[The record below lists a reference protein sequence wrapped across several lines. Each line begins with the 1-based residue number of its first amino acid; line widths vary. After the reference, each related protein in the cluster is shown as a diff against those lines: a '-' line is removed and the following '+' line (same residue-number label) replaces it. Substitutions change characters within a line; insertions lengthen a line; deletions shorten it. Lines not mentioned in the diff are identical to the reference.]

1 MKPVKLKLAGLQSF
15 REVQEI
21 DFACLCEAGL
31 FGIFGPTGSGKS
43 TILDAITLALYG
55 HIDRAAR
62 GTQGIIN
69 YAEDKLLVEF
79 SFELAN
85 PGGRRSYRVER
96 VYRRSGENTVEAAAS
111 RLIEITPAGEVPLA
125 EKSRVTQKV
134 EEILGLDRLEFTRAV
149 VLPQGKF
156 ADFLKLEPARRRSML
171 QNLFGLHDYGDK
183 LMLNVKERSNDAA
196 NRLARAKG
204 EQDGIGDASDR
215 ALEQSSGRLAE
226 ARQKTECSAA
236 ARLSVEAQV
245 KKLEQV
251 RVWQDE
257 LSRVEQALTD
267 LKQQKSEISRFE
279 ELLESAARAEI
290 IKPSLLEKDEAE
302 EKHKQAQGSRRDA
315 GERLK
320 LAQEKTSSARQS
332 LEQVT
337 KRSAE
342 ENPVFFANRE
352 RYERAAKLEDEVAAI
367 KAEGSKLALAL
378 SVQEKEKQDT
388 SSMLELLQ
396 QQKLNLEHS
405 LNTCK
410 RKLSAIQVT
419 PEKRR
424 LVNDSIIA
432 LQHYQETLAEKA
444 AVEAGLRE
452 KSGELAKLR
461 QIEAEATIKY
471 RNAEKKLSQNKAQ
484 LIESGEN
491 CPDDP
496 ASLQSERLE
505 LERIRA
511 QVQDIIRINN
521 DYVEFSE
528 KAAGFPDQIAGLEES
543 CRRATENKEEAF
555 KLLETARLQT
565 KDLEAK
571 LELLKIKHQASLLA
585 RSLREDEAC
594 PVCGSRRHP
603 APAPPAGEEDVK
615 IAEGELRAARG
626 LEEKTRDSLE
636 EARREEERLAGD
648 LKRLKAEYSQIINE
662 QEKKKESLTQ
672 ARRVLPG
679 SWAEM
684 DVAKLPP
691 ELLLTE
697 EKLLFRQ
704 YSYDT
709 WRQVQEKLSRA
720 QQQAQE
726 EYDRGLKIRNDAA
739 GALKLVEGAHNEA
752 VKRVEEALA
761 KEWRHQSELADVR
774 KDLPVVQI
782 EHEHRQI
789 QEWDKE
795 RTALEDERV
804 LLEKESGE
812 ISLVIESLSR
822 RDNELAV
829 EVSRNGA
836 FLEERRGQ
844 YQLKN
849 TELCDITGGRPVQEL
864 IVLNEASIKSLQEA
878 EIAAK
883 NVFAEAEAE
892 KGVREREAAA
902 AEQSL
907 AQAVERLATC
917 RQRLDNLLAE
927 QGFATRSQ
935 AESALLK
942 QDEKERVKAEISSY
956 RKELDECTGMRR
968 ELVKNLGGRA
978 LTEEEWQD
986 WLKKKTVAQQSH
998 EEALREQGAADKAYS
1013 ELELANKRW
1022 NQLEQEV
1029 IVLGDLAGRLD
1040 TLKKLFQGNAFVE
1053 FLAGEQLMRV
1063 TRDASARLGQ
1073 LTRYRYALETDSEGG
1088 FIIRDDANGGMK
1100 RPVSTLSGGETFI
1113 TSLAL
1118 ALALSAQIQLKG
1130 QNPLEFFFLDE
1141 GFGTLD
1147 PELLEV
1153 VVSTL
1158 EQLRFERLTIG
1169 LISHVPELRN
1179 RLPRRLLV
1187 LPADPSGAGSRVIM
1201 DSA

>member
-96 VYRRSGENTVEAAAS
+96 VYRRSGENTVEAVNS

-183 LMLNVKERSNDAA
+183 LMLNVKERLNDAA
-196 NRLARAKG
+196 NRMARAKG

-226 ARQKTECSAA
+226 ARQRTESSAA
-236 ARLSVEAQV
+236 ARSSVEAQV

-251 RVWQDE
+251 RAWQDE

-279 ELLESAARAEI
+279 EMLESAARAEI
-290 IKPSLLEKDEAE
+290 IKPSLLEIDEAE

-352 RYERAAKLEDEVAAI
+352 RYERAVKLEDEVTAI

-388 SSMLELLQ
+388 SGRLELLQ
-396 QQKLNLEHS
+396 RQKLNLEHL

-424 LVNDSIIA
+424 LVNDSFIA
-432 LQHYQETLAEKA
+432 LQHYRETLAEKA
-444 AVEAGLRE
+444 AAEAGLAE
-452 KSGELAKLR
+452 KSGELAALR
-461 QIEAEATIKY
+461 RIEEEATKTY
-471 RNAEKKLSQNKAQ
+471 RNAEEKLNQIKVQ
-484 LIESGEN
+484 LKECNED
-491 CPDDP
+491 CPVDP
-496 ASLQSERLE
+496 ASLQSHRLE
-505 LERIRA
+505 LERSRA
-511 QVQDIIRINN
+511 KVQNIIRINN
-521 DYVEFSE
+521 EYLEFSE
-528 KAAGFPDQIAGLEES
+528 KAAGMPAQIAGLEDS
-543 CRRATENKEEAF
+543 CHKSVENREEAVN
-555 KLLETARLQT
+555 LLERSRSQI

-571 LELLKIKHQASLLA
+571 LELLRIKHQASLLA

-594 PVCGSRRHP
+594 PVCGSRLHP

-615 IAEGELRAARG
+615 IVEGGLRAARE
-626 LEEKTRDSLE
+626 LEDRARDSLE
-636 EARREEERLAGD
+636 EARHEEEKLAGD
-648 LKRLKAEYSQIINE
+648 LKRLKEEYSQNVNE
-662 QEKKKESLTQ
+662 QEKRKESLIQ
-672 ARRVLPG
+672 ARQELSG

-684 DVAKLPP
+684 DVAKLSP
-691 ELLLTE
+691 ELLRTE
-697 EKLLFRQ
+697 EKILARQ
-704 YSYDT
+704 SSYDN
-709 WRQVQEKLSRA
+709 WMKAQEKLSLELLK
-720 QQQAQE
+720 AQE
-726 EYDRGLKIRNDAA
+726 IHDRVLQFRTEASAGLKAT
-739 GALKLVEGAHNEA
+739 EGACNEA

-761 KEWRHQSELADVR
+761 KERRQQSELAKVR
-774 KDLPVVQI
+774 KDLPVEQI
-782 EHEHRQI
+782 EIEHRQI
-789 QEWDKE
+789 QKWDKE
-795 RTALEDERV
+795 RTALEDERA

-812 ISLVIESLSR
+812 ISLAIENLSR

-829 EVSRNGA
+829 EISRAGA

-849 TELCDITGGRPVQEL
+849 TELCDITRGRPVQEL
-864 IVLNEASIKSLQEA
+864 IDQNEASIKSLQEA

-892 KGVREREAAA
+892 KGLREREAAA

-917 RQRLDNLLAE
+917 RQRLDILLAE
-927 QGFATRSQ
+927 QCFATRNQ

-942 QDEKERVKAEISSY
+942 QDEKERMKAEISSY
-956 RKELDECTGMRR
+956 RKELDQCTGMRR
-968 ELVKNLGGRA
+968 ELVENLGGHA

-986 WLKKKTVAQQSH
+986 WLNKKTVAQQAH
-998 EEALREQGAADKAYS
+998 EEALREQGAADKDYS

-1147 PELLEV
+1147 TELLEV

>member
-171 QNLFGLHDYGDK
+171 QNLFGLYDYGDK
-183 LMLNVKERSNDAA
+183 LMNSVKERLNDTVT
-196 NRLARAKG
+196 RLAGVKG
-204 EQDGIGDASDR
+204 EQEGIGDASDR
-215 ALEQSSGRLAE
+215 ALEQSYGRLDE
-226 ARQKTECSAA
+226 ARRKTEYSAA
-236 ARLSVEAQV
+236 ARSSVEARI
-245 KKLEQV
+245 KKLEEI
-251 RVWQDE
+251 RTWQKE
-257 LSRVEQALTD
+257 LGRVEHALTD
-267 LKQQKSEISRFE
+267 LTQRQAEISRFE
-279 ELLESAARAEI
+279 ELLETAARAEI
-290 IKPSLLEKDEAE
+290 IRPSLQEIDEAE
-302 EKHKQAQGSRRDA
+302 VKHKKIQEFQQAAS
-315 GERLK
+315 ERLR
-320 LAQEKTSSARQS
+320 LAQEKNRLSRLS
-332 LEQVT
+332 LEQAT
-337 KRSAE
+337 RSRE
-342 ENPVFFANRE
+342 QENPVLFANRS
-352 RYERAAKLEDEVAAI
+352 RYDLAAKLEGEVAAI
-367 KAEGSKLALAL
+367 KAEGAELALAL
-378 SVQEKEKQDT
+378 SVREKGKRDA
-388 SSMLELLQ
+388 SDRLELLQ
-396 QQKLNLEHS
+396 QQKLDLEKS
-405 LNTCK
+405 LITCK
-410 RKLSAIQVT
+410 RQLLTIQVM
-419 PEKRR
+419 PERRR
-424 LVNDSIIA
+424 LVNDSFIA
-432 LQHYQETLAEKA
+432 LQHYRKAQAEKA
-444 AVEAGLRE
+444 AVEDGLRE
-452 KSGELAKLR
+452 KSEELARLR
-461 QIEAEATIKY
+461 KIEEAEAIEY
-471 RNAEKKLSQNKAQ
+471 RAAEEKLSQIKAQ
-484 LIESGEN
+484 IKESGEN

-496 ASLQSERLE
+496 ASLQNQRLE

-511 QVQDIIRINN
+511 KVQEIIRINYEYMEVSKN
-521 DYVEFSE
+521 
-528 KAAGFPDQIAGLEES
+528 AAVFPAQIAKLEEA
-543 CRRATENKEEAF
+543 CQRASANRGEAVN
-555 KLLETARLQT
+555 LLEIARSQA
-565 KDLEAK
+565 KEVEDK
-571 LELLKIKHQASLLA
+571 LELLRIKHQASLLA
-585 RSLREDEAC
+585 RSLRQDEAC

-615 IAEGELRAARG
+615 VAEGGLRAARE
-626 LEEKTRDSLE
+626 LEGKTRDKLE
-636 EARREEERLAGD
+636 EARREEEKLAGD
-648 LKRLKAEYSQIINE
+648 LKRLKKEYSQIINN
-662 QEKKKESLTQ
+662 QEKIKVSFAQ
-672 ARRVLPG
+672 ANQELPG

-684 DVAKLPP
+684 DVAKLSP
-691 ELLLTE
+691 ELLRTE
-697 EKLLFRQ
+697 EKLLARQ
-704 YSYDT
+704 SSYNS
-709 WRQVQEKLSRA
+709 WVKAQEKLSLELL
-720 QQQAQE
+720 QAQE
-726 EYDRGLKIRNDAA
+726 GHDRAFQSRTEAIAVLKA
-739 GALKLVEGAHNEA
+739 VEGTHNEV
-752 VKRVEEALA
+752 VKRLEEDLV
-761 KEWRHQSELADVR
+761 KEQRQLSELEQVR
-774 KDLPVVQI
+774 KDLPVEQI
-782 EHEHRQI
+782 ESEQRQI

-795 RTALEDERV
+795 RTDLEDERA
-804 LLEKESGE
+804 LLEKESGK
-812 ISLVIESLSR
+812 ISLDIESLIR

-829 EVSRNGA
+829 DVSRA
-836 FLEERRGQ
+836 REFLAGRREQ
-844 YQLKN
+844 YRLKN
-849 TELCDITGGRPVQEL
+849 AELCAITGGKPAQEL
-864 IVLNEASIKSLQEA
+864 IDLNEASIKSLQEA
-878 EIAAK
+878 EERAK
-883 NVFAEAEAE
+883 NIFKEAEE
-892 KGVREREAAA
+892 ERGLRERETAA

-907 AQAVERLATC
+907 AQAIERLEAC
-917 RQRLDNLLAE
+917 RQRLTKLLAE
-927 QGFATRSQ
+927 QDFATRNE
-935 AESALLK
+935 AESALLG
-942 QDEKERVKAEISSY
+942 QEKEEMKTEVKSY
-956 RKELDECTGMRR
+956 RKDLDELTGKRR
-968 ELVKNLGGRA
+968 ELLKNLGGRA
-978 LTEEEWQD
+978 LTEEEWQG
-986 WLKKKTVAQQSH
+986 WLEKKSAAQQAH
-998 EEALREQGAADKAYS
+998 EEALQEQGAAETAYKKM
-1013 ELELANKRW
+1013 EENNKRW
-1022 NQLEQEV
+1022 QVLEREG
-1029 IVLGDLAGRLD
+1029 IVLGDLAGRLE

-1073 LTRYRYALETDSEGG
+1073 LTRYRYALEIDSEGG
-1088 FIIRDDANGGMK
+1088 FIIRDDANGGVK

-1179 RLPRRLLV
+1179 RLPRRLFV

>member
-79 SFELAN
+79 SFELAS
-85 PGGRRSYRVER
+85 PGGRRRYRVER
-96 VYRRSGENTVEAAAS
+96 FYRRSGENTVEAVNS

-183 LMLNVKERSNDAA
+183 LMNNVKERLNDTTT
-196 NRLARAKG
+196 RLAGVKG
-204 EQDGIGDASDR
+204 EQEGIGDASER
-215 ALEQSSGRLAE
+215 ALEQSSRFRDE
-226 ARQKTECSAA
+226 ARQKTEYTAA
-236 ARLSVEAQV
+236 ARSSVEAQV
-245 KKLEQV
+245 KKLEEI
-251 RVWQDE
+251 RTWQKE
-257 LSRVEQALTD
+257 LCRVEQALTD
-267 LKQQKSEISRFE
+267 LTHRQSEISRFE
-279 ELLESAARAEI
+279 ELLETAARAEI
-290 IKPSLLEKDEAE
+290 IKPSLLEIDEAE
-302 EKHKQAQGSRRDA
+302 VKHKQAQGFQQA
-315 GERLK
+315 ANERLR
-320 LAQEKTSSARQS
+320 LAQEKDRQARLS
-332 LEQVT
+332 LEQTT
-337 KRSAE
+337 KRREE
-342 ENPVFFANRE
+342 ENPVLFINRE
-352 RYERAAKLEDEVAAI
+352 RYGFAAKLEGEVVAI
-367 KAEGSKLALAL
+367 KAEGAELALAL
-378 SVQEKEKQDT
+378 SVQEKEKKD
-388 SSMLELLQ
+388 SAGRLEAFQ
-396 QQKLNLEHS
+396 QQKLNLEQS
-405 LNTCK
+405 LSTCK
-410 RKLSAIQVT
+410 RQLTTIQVK
-419 PEKRR
+419 PERRR
-424 LVNDSIIA
+424 LVNDSFIA
-432 LQHYQETLAEKA
+432 LQHYRNALTEKS

-452 KSGELAKLR
+452 KTEELARRRK
-461 QIEAEATIKY
+461 IEEEAAIKY
-471 RNAEKKLSQNKAQ
+471 RAAEEKLSQIKAQ
-484 LIESGEN
+484 IKEISEN

-496 ASLQSERLE
+496 ASLQNQRLE

-511 QVQDIIRINN
+511 KVQEIIRINN
-521 DYVEFSE
+521 EYMEFR
-528 KAAGFPDQIAGLEES
+528 KNAAGFPAQIAGLKEA
-543 CRRATENKEEAF
+543 CHRASENRGEAV
-555 KLLETARLQT
+555 KLLEIARSQA
-565 KDLEAK
+565 KEVEDK
-571 LELLKIKHQASLLA
+571 LELLRIKHQASLLA

-615 IAEGELRAARG
+615 VAEGGLRAARE
-626 LEEKTRDSLE
+626 LEGKTRDNLE
-636 EARREEERLAGD
+636 EARREEEKLAGD
-648 LKRLKAEYSQIINE
+648 LKRLKEEYSQIIND
-662 QEKKKESLTQ
+662 QEKRKVSLAQ
-672 ARRVLPG
+672 ARQELPG
-679 SWAEM
+679 SWVEM
-684 DVAKLPP
+684 DVAKLSP
-691 ELLLTE
+691 ELLLTD

-704 YSYDT
+704 NSYDT
-709 WRQVQEKLSRA
+709 WRQAKEKLSQALR
-720 QQQAQE
+720 QAQE
-726 EYDRGLKIRNDAA
+726 EYDLAFKIHTEAEVELKAA
-739 GALKLVEGAHNEA
+739 VGTYNEA
-752 VKRVEEALA
+752 VNRIEEALV
-761 KEWRHQSELADVR
+761 KERRQQAELEEAR
-774 KDLPVVQI
+774 KDLPVEQI
-782 EHEHRQI
+782 EREQRQI
-789 QEWDKE
+789 EEWDKE
-795 RTALEDERV
+795 RTALEDERA

-812 ISLVIESLSR
+812 IGFEIESLGR

-829 EVSRNGA
+829 DISRA
-836 FLEERRGQ
+836 REFLAGRREQ
-844 YQLKN
+844 YRLKN
-849 TELCDITGGRPVQEL
+849 AELCAITAGKPAQEL
-864 IVLNEASIKSLQEA
+864 IDLNEASIKGLQEA
-878 EIAAK
+878 EVRAK
-883 NVFAEAEAE
+883 NIFKEAEGE
-892 KGVREREAAA
+892 QGLREREAAA

-907 AQAVERLATC
+907 TQAVERLETC
-917 RQRLDNLLAE
+917 RQRLTKLLTE
-927 QGFATRSQ
+927 QGFATRNQ
-935 AESALLK
+935 AESALLG
-942 QDEKERVKAEISSY
+942 QEKEEMKAEVNSY
-956 RKELDECTGMRR
+956 RKDLDELTGKRR
-968 ELVKNLGGRA
+968 ELLKNLGGRA
-978 LTEEEWQD
+978 LTEEEWQG
-986 WLKKKTVAQQSH
+986 WLEKKSASQQAH
-998 EEALREQGAADKAYS
+998 EEALQEHGAAIDAYNKM
-1013 ELELANKRW
+1013 EENNKRW
-1022 NQLEQEV
+1022 QVLERDG
-1029 IVLGDLAGRLD
+1029 IVLGDLTGRLEI
-1040 TLKKLFQGNAFVE
+1040 LKKLFQGNAFVE

-1073 LTRYRYALETDSEGG
+1073 LTRYRYALEIDSEGG
-1088 FIIRDDANGGMK
+1088 FIIRDDANGGVK